1 MISGFDTAFGEVTLV
16 LFTTLAPSG
25 AVALAIVAAVLLFA
39 KLDGDV
45 RARINKIMC
54 IPLVV
59 TMVGLIASATHLGNP
74 ANALYVFMHVGSS
87 PLSNEVSSAVAFLAC
102 CGLYWLYS
110 FSAKPV
116 AWLQRAV
123 LVLIVVT
130 GAVFVAM
137 VSVAYSVDTI
147 PTWNLPTVPVS
158 LWLNALVG
166 GPLLAALTL
175 YVARW
180 GALAGR
186 FGLALM
192 SVPVVALFANV
203 TVYAAQGNMM
213 AELGNPV
220 TAAVELVPN
229 YWQMLAAATVL
240 ALAGCVL
247 AAATMHVVSRR
258 AGQVQSAGALL
269 AFSKRVATRLC
280 VACLLS
286 FAGIFIMRFAFYM
299 MRLTVGVAV

>member
-1 MISGFDTAFGEVTLV
+1 MI
-16 LFTTLAPSG
+16 
-25 AVALAIVAAVLLFA
+25 
-39 KLDGDV
+39 
-45 RARINKIMC
+45 M
-54 IPLVV
+54 
-59 TMVGLIASATHLGNP
+59 
-74 ANALYVFMHVGSS
+74 
-87 PLSNEVSSAVAFLAC
+87 
-102 CGLYWLYS
+102 
-110 FSAKPV
+110 
-116 AWLQRAV
+116 
-123 LVLIVVT
+123 VT

-180 GALAGR
+180 GELAGR

-203 TVYAAQGNMM
+203 AVYVAQGNMM
-213 AELGNPV
+213 AGLGNPV
-220 TAAVELVPN
+220 TAAVELVPH

-258 AGQVQSAGALL
+258 AGQAAGTLL

-286 FAGIFIMRFAFYM
+286 FAGIFVMRFAFYM

>member
-1 MISGFDTAFGEVTLV
+1 M
-16 LFTTLAPSG
+16 
-25 AVALAIVAAVLLFA
+25 
-39 KLDGDV
+39 
-45 RARINKIMC
+45 
-54 IPLVV
+54 
-59 TMVGLIASATHLGNP
+59 
-74 ANALYVFMHVGSS
+74 
-87 PLSNEVSSAVAFLAC
+87 
-102 CGLYWLYS
+102 
-110 FSAKPV
+110 
-116 AWLQRAV
+116 
-123 LVLIVVT
+123 IVVT

-166 GPLLAALTL
+166 GPLLAAFTL

-180 GALAGR
+180 GELAGR

-192 SVPVVALFANV
+192 SVPVVVLFANV
-203 TVYAAQGNMM
+203 AVYAAQGNMM

-220 TAAVELVPN
+220 TAAVELVPH

-258 AGQVQSAGALL
+258 AGQAAGTPLAL
-269 AFSKRVATRLC
+269 SKRVATRLC

-286 FAGIFIMRFAFYM
+286 FAGIFVMRFAFYM

>member
-1 MISGFDTAFGEVTLV
+1 M
-16 LFTTLAPSG
+16 
-25 AVALAIVAAVLLFA
+25 
-39 KLDGDV
+39 
-45 RARINKIMC
+45 
-54 IPLVV
+54 
-59 TMVGLIASATHLGNP
+59 
-74 ANALYVFMHVGSS
+74 
-87 PLSNEVSSAVAFLAC
+87 
-102 CGLYWLYS
+102 
-110 FSAKPV
+110 
-116 AWLQRAV
+116 
-123 LVLIVVT
+123 
-130 GAVFVAM
+130 
-137 VSVAYSVDTI
+137 
-147 PTWNLPTVPVS
+147 
-158 LWLNALVG
+158 
-166 GPLLAALTL
+166 LAALTL

-220 TAAVELVPN
+220 TAAVELVPH

-258 AGQVQSAGALL
+258 AGRAATGLSL